1 MLGPPLGSSASQQQ
15 ASKASRGVTS
25 PELDLNQTKTKRQLA
40 PAVRRP
46 SRRRPVVCL
55 CFPGLFG
62 NAVALP
68 LGLWA
73 LGSGLLARVPAPLQF
88 VHPACMLW
96 RLVAGSLPS
105 ERDVLCCLLS
115 VNHWLALQ
123 KFMRSNGIVDGDK
136 DPVPWSSAIRSGEDW
151 IRIFLNIFRMIWSLR
166 LSG

>member
-1 MLGPPLGSSASQQQ
+1 MPQDE
-15 ASKASRGVTS
+15 KATS
-25 PELDLNQTKTKRQLA
+25 
-40 PAVRRP
+40 P

-62 NAVALP
+62 SAVALP
-68 LGLWA
+68 LGLC
-73 LGSGLLARVPAPLQF
+73 LGLWARVPALLQF
-88 VHPACMLW
+88 VHPACMLR
-96 RLVAGSLPS
+96 RLVAGRLPS
-105 ERDVLCCLLS
+105 ERDVLCCFLS

-136 DPVPWSSAIRSGEDW
+136 DSVPWSSAIRSGEDW